1 MQNFSFTYASAI
13 ASFIVMTGILEME
26 DALSLVNAIAV
37 LIPLIGVL
45 YGRWQASSDITP
57 AGFKK

>member
-1 MQNFSFTYASAI
+1 MQTFSFTYASAI

-45 YGRWQASSDITP
+45 YGRWQASSDITWT
-57 AGFKK
+57 GLKK